1 MTHPNMRSTALLA
14 AIAFAAIPAFAAAQ
28 PRNPMEPPPL
38 APVVEG
44 NGAKAP
50 PAQPS
55 AVLPD
60 AASAAI
66 GAASKPSPSRW
77 RATLDR
83 LDTDLRLR
91 LLAPSD
97 PRGHWLAAQFDLT
110 DIESKVK
117 NLASARVDAP
127 DNRLYLASLAFA
139 CMQPTRPQLP
149 ACAAVDR
156 LADWAIRDAANGVPT
171 FLLGFRALERGQA
184 DAAVAY
190 VDEAAAAPRYDDYWS
205 EGPQQWWGYL
215 RPLAIDI
222 DPVAKAK
229 AAATYALEHD
239 LGWTRAL
246 HLLCA
251 DPGGRSEPMR
261 VACAKLGTA
270 MGERAA
276 TFALRRAGARI
287 AEIDAAD
294 ARSRAAA
301 RVQSARILEASAR
314 CTLAE
319 PDFETAFESPDSRV
333 RTRGVDEFDAWVSAQ
348 AKDGEAAACERVV
361 AAARRR

>member
-1 MTHPNMRSTALLA
+1 MKPGTTLLA
-14 AIAFAAIPAFAAAQ
+14 AIAFCAIAAVCTAQ
-28 PRNPMEPPPL
+28 PRNSAEPPPIAPAPEGTR
-38 APVVEG
+38 APVVG
-44 NGAKAP
+44 SP
-50 PAQPS
+50 PA
-55 AVLPD
+55 ALPAAAGVAID
-60 AASAAI
+60 AASE
-66 GAASKPSPSRW
+66 PRPSRW
-77 RATLDR
+77 RASLDR

-110 DIESKVK
+110 DIESKVR

-156 LADWAIRDAANGVPT
+156 LADWAIRDAGNGVPT

-184 DAAVAY
+184 NAAVAY
-190 VDEAAAAPRYDDYWS
+190 VDEAAAVPRYDDYWS
-205 EGPQQWWGYL
+205 EGPQQWWSYL
-215 RPLAIDI
+215 RPLAVDV
-222 DPVAKAK
+222 DPAAKAK
-229 AAATYALEHD
+229 AAATYALEQD
-239 LGWTRAL
+239 LGWTGAL

-251 DPGGRSEPMR
+251 DPRGRTEPVR
-261 VACAKLGTA
+261 AACAKLGTA

-294 ARSRAAA
+294 AKSRAAA
-301 RVQSARILEASAR
+301 QAQAASILEASAR
-314 CTLAE
+314 CTAAQ
-319 PDFETAFESPDSRV
+319 PDFEAAFESPDSRV
-333 RTRGVDEFDAWVSAQ
+333 RTRGIDEFDAWVSTQ
-348 AKDGEAAACERVV
+348 AKDGEVAACEREV